1 MHIPDNYLSPQTC
14 VALFAAATP
23 VIALSIKK
31 VELQIKEKKETI
43 PMIGISA
50 SLAFII
56 MLFNVPVPGGTSA
69 HAVGAT
75 LLALLIGPYAACISL
90 TIVLLMQAFLFGDG
104 GILALGANILNMAI
118 IMPFVG
124 YYCFK
129 LFDHFNCKKAGA
141 FIGAFVG
148 INVAAL
154 MAGIE
159 LGIQPIIAH
168 NASNQPMY
176 SPYGLTITIPAMLF
190 AHLAV
195 AGWIEAGFT
204 LAIYKFVLKVA
215 PDELYM
221 NQKTVEHY
229 EYNITS
235 FFKKLLIVM
244 IILSPLGL
252 LTKATAFGEWDA
264 QELKSMLPNHLVPSG
279 ISHGF
284 SFNALFS
291 DYSVKGFSDISGYIL
306 SALTAVL
313 IIFLIS
319 KIMRNHYHAK

>member
-14 VALFAAATP
+14 IAMFTAATP

-75 LLALLIGPYAACISL
+75 LLALLIGPYAACIAL

-104 GILALGANILNMAI
+104 GILALGANIFNMAI

-124 YYCFK
+124 YFCFK
-129 LFDHFNCKKAGA
+129 IFDKFKYKKTGAFVGA
-141 FIGAFVG
+141 FIG

-154 MAGIE
+154 LAGIE

-168 NASNQPMY
+168 TAHNQPMY
-176 SPYGLTITIPAMLF
+176 SPYGLMITIPAMLF
-190 AHLAV
+190 AHLVV

-204 LAIYKFVLKVA
+204 LAVYRFILKVA
-215 PDELYM
+215 PGELYQ
-221 NQKTVEHY
+221 NVKKTSQKS
-229 EYNITS
+229 YNVGN
-235 FFKKLLIVM
+235 FFKKLLIAM
-244 IILSPLGL
+244 IILCPLGL
-252 LTKATAFGEWDA
+252 LTKSTAFGEWDA
-264 QELKSMLPNHLVPSG
+264 QELKNMLPNHLVPSG

-284 SFNALFS
+284 SFNAIFS
-291 DYSVKGFSDISGYIL
+291 DYAVSGLSDVSGYML
-306 SALTAVL
+306 SAITAV
-313 IIFLIS
+313 IILYLVS
-319 KIMRNHYHAK
+319 KIMRKHYHAK